1 MSDKRHIVHTCNNK
15 TVGQEYRKDIGMKHK
30 MKEVQTKL
38 MRGLLDLVVL
48 QFLRVHPMHGYKIIT
63 SIRKNFGVY
72 FGPSTIYPMLSE
84 LEEKRYVESRWDL
97 EAERPRKVY
106 QLTAEGQSLLDCTEN
121 SLNHIHKKILTMGMN
136 KPSLSEALRM
146 NPFLTV
152 KDSDDS

>member
-15 TVGQEYRKDIGMKHK
+15 TVAQEYRKDIEMKHK

-84 LEEKRYVESRWDL
+84 LGKLKGR
-97 EAERPRKVY
+97 ERS
-106 QLTAEGQSLLDCTEN
+106 TSLPLRGRACW
-121 SLNHIHKKILTMGMN
+121 I
-136 KPSLSEALRM
+136 ALRI
-146 NPFLTV
+146 L
-152 KDSDDS
+152 